1 MNSPQ
6 NSKLGARPKKQ
17 HKRLVLDANILIRA
31 VLGTRVRQLIADACQ
46 DVAFYV
52 AEANY
57 DEAEHYLAELAPAR
71 GITETVWQASL
82 ESVMAAV
89 QLVGQGELAMMEK
102 EARARIALRDERDW
116 PAVAAAL
123 LLTCPVWTE
132 DQDFFGAGVATWITA
147 TVEIYLKSP

>member
-1 MNSPQ
+1 M
-6 NSKLGARPKKQ
+6 Q

-31 VLGTRVRQLIADACQ
+31 VLGTRVRQLIADSSQ

-52 AEANY
+52 AEANF

-71 GITETVWQASL
+71 GINESVWRASL
-82 ESVMAAV
+82 ESLMTAV
-89 QLVGQGELAMMEK
+89 QLVGQGELTLMER

-123 LLTCPVWTE
+123 LLACPVWTE
-132 DQDFFGAGVATWITA
+132 DQDVFGAGVATWTTA
-147 TVEIYLKSP
+147 TVEIYLKAP

>member
-1 MNSPQ
+1 M
-6 NSKLGARPKKQ
+6 Q

-31 VLGTRVRQLIADACQ
+31 VLGTRVRQLIADASQ

-71 GITETVWQASL
+71 GITESVWRASL
-82 ESVMAAV
+82 ESLMTAV
-89 QLVGQGELAMMEK
+89 QLVGQGELTLMEQ

-123 LLTCPVWTE
+123 LLACPVWTE
-132 DQDFFGAGVATWITA
+132 DQDFFGAGVATWTTA
-147 TVEIYLKSP
+147 TVEIYLKAP

>member
-1 MNSPQ
+1 M
-6 NSKLGARPKKQ
+6 Q

-31 VLGTRVRQLIADACQ
+31 VLGRRARQLIADSCQ
-46 DVAFYV
+46 NVAFYV

-57 DEAEHYLAELAPAR
+57 DEAERYLAELALAR
-71 GITETVWQASL
+71 GITEAVWQASL

-89 QLVGQGELAMMEK
+89 QLVGQGELALMEN

-123 LLTCPVWTE
+123 LLTCPIWTE
-132 DQDFFGAGVATWITA
+132 DQDFFGAGVATWTTA
-147 TVEIYLKSP
+147 TVEIYLKAP

>member
-1 MNSPQ
+1 M
-6 NSKLGARPKKQ
+6 Q

-31 VLGTRVRQLIADACQ
+31 VLGTRVRQLIADSSQ

-52 AEANY
+52 AEANF

-71 GITETVWQASL
+71 GINESVWRASL
-82 ESVMAAV
+82 ESLMTAV
-89 QLVGQGELAMMEK
+89 QLVGQGELTLMEQ

-123 LLTCPVWTE
+123 LLACPVWTE
-132 DQDFFGAGVATWITA
+132 DQDFFGAGVATWTTA
-147 TVEIYLKSP
+147 TVEIYLKAP

>member
-1 MNSPQ
+1 M
-6 NSKLGARPKKQ
+6 Q

-31 VLGTRVRQLIADACQ
+31 VLGTRVRQLIADSSQ

-52 AEANY
+52 AEVNY

-71 GITETVWQASL
+71 GITETVWRASL
-82 ESVMAAV
+82 ESLMTAV
-89 QLVGQGELAMMEK
+89 QLVGQGELTLMER

-123 LLTCPVWTE
+123 LLACPVWTE
-132 DQDFFGAGVATWITA
+132 DQDFFGAGVATWTTA
-147 TVEIYLKSP
+147 TVEIYLKAP

>member
-1 MNSPQ
+1 V
-6 NSKLGARPKKQ
+6 Q

-31 VLGTRVRQLIADACQ
+31 VLGRRARQLIADSCQ

-71 GITETVWQASL
+71 GITEAVWQASL
-82 ESVMAAV
+82 KSVMTAV
-89 QLVGQGELAMMEK
+89 QLVGLGELSLMEQ
-102 EARARIALRDERDW
+102 EARARIACRDERDW

-132 DQDFFGAGVATWITA
+132 DQDFFGAGVATWTTA
-147 TVEIYLKSP
+147 TVEIYLRGS

>member
-1 MNSPQ
+1 M
-6 NSKLGARPKKQ
+6 Q

-31 VLGTRVRQLIADACQ
+31 VLGKRVRQLIADSSQ

-71 GITETVWQASL
+71 GITEAVWQAAL
-82 ESVMAAV
+82 ESLMNAV
-89 QLVGQGELAMMEK
+89 QLVGQSELTLMEQ
-102 EARARIALRDERDW
+102 EARARIALRDDRDW

-123 LLTCPVWTE
+123 LLACPVWTE
-132 DQDFFGAGVATWITA
+132 DQDFFGAGVATWTTA
-147 TVEIYLKSP
+147 TVEIYLKAP

>member
-1 MNSPQ
+1 M
-6 NSKLGARPKKQ
+6 Q

-31 VLGTRVRQLIADACQ
+31 VLGTRVRQLIADSSQ
-46 DVAFYV
+46 DVAFYA

-71 GITETVWQASL
+71 GISETVWQASL
-82 ESVMAAV
+82 ESVMTAV
-89 QLVGQGELAMMEK
+89 QLVGQGELTLMEQ

-132 DQDFFGAGVATWITA
+132 DQDFFGAGVATWTTA
-147 TVEIYLKSP
+147 TVEIYLKAP

>member
-1 MNSPQ
+1 M
-6 NSKLGARPKKQ
+6 Q

-31 VLGTRVRQLIADACQ
+31 VLGTRVRQLIADSSQ

-52 AEANY
+52 AEVNY

-71 GITETVWQASL
+71 GITETVWRASL
-82 ESVMAAV
+82 ESLMTAV
-89 QLVGQGELAMMEK
+89 QLVGQGELTLMEQ

-123 LLTCPVWTE
+123 LLACPVWTE
-132 DQDFFGAGVATWITA
+132 NQDFFGAGVATWTTA
-147 TVEIYLKSP
+147 TVEIYLKAP

>member
-1 MNSPQ
+1 M
-6 NSKLGARPKKQ
+6 Q

-31 VLGTRVRQLIADACQ
+31 VLGTRVRQLIADSSQ

-71 GITETVWQASL
+71 GITESVWRASL
-82 ESVMAAV
+82 EILMTAV
-89 QLVGQGELAMMEK
+89 QLVGQGELTLMEQ

-116 PAVAAAL
+116 PAVAATL
-123 LLTCPVWTE
+123 LLACPVWTE
-132 DQDFFGAGVATWITA
+132 DQDFFGAGVATWTTA
-147 TVEIYLKSP
+147 TVEIYLKAP